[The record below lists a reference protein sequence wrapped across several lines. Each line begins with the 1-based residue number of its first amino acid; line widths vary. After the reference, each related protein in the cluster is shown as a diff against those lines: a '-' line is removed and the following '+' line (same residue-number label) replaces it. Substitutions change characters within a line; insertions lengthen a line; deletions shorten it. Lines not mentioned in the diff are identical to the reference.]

1 VRDIT
6 SRNDSARYLIFP
18 ASLPYTKS
26 GANKPASAG
35 PTDNRHQVQFA
46 LMRDVNLLGA
56 LILTIMLIPD
66 AKDWKRPVSKIEQQ
80 EAGARLQALLD
91 QAMLSQVEAADLI
104 GVDHRTMRRY
114 VLGQTAY
121 PYCVWYVMQV
131 ICHHKSAE
139 RPNPLLLRK
148 LKREELH
155 RELDKWRDEQSRM
168 SSASRAYARAAEHL
182 RALHDEFVR
191 RDEKRLVEAQ
201 DVATPTPATGSLP
214 IS

>member
-1 VRDIT
+1 
-6 SRNDSARYLIFP
+6 
-18 ASLPYTKS
+18 
-26 GANKPASAG
+26 
-35 PTDNRHQVQFA
+35 
-46 LMRDVNLLGA
+46 MRDVNLPGV
-56 LILTIMLIPD
+56 LIPTIMLIPD
-66 AKDWKRPVSKIEQQ
+66 AKDWKRPDSKIEQQ

-139 RPNPLLLRK
+139 RPNPSVLRK

-155 RELDKWRDEQSRM
+155 RELERWRDEQSRM
-168 SSASRAYARAAEHL
+168 SSASRAYARAAEHV

-191 RDEKRLVEAQ
+191 RDEKRLAESA
-201 DVATPTPATGSLP
+201 
-214 IS
+214 

>member
-1 VRDIT
+1 VRDVT
-6 SRNDSARYLIFP
+6 PRKVNARDLIFP
-18 ASLPYTKS
+18 VSLPYTKS
-26 GANKPASAG
+26 GANNRVTG
-35 PTDNRHQVQFA
+35 VLTDNRYQVQFA
-46 LMRDVNLLGA
+46 QMRDVNLLGA

-66 AKDWKRPVSKIEQQ
+66 AKDWKRPVSKIEQK

-131 ICHHKSAE
+131 ICHYKSAQ
-139 RPNPLLLRK
+139 RPNPNVLRK

-182 RALHDEFVR
+182 RALHEEFVR
-191 RDEKRLVEAQ
+191 RDEKRLVESS
-201 DVATPTPATGSLP
+201 SLEL
-214 IS
+214 